1 MDNVAWLVPGLA
13 DGQRV
18 RGSLIGV
25 IISVTS
31 PLFCHLV
38 TSRAA
43 MVGRRT
49 AHR

>member
-1 MDNVAWLVPGLA
+1 MDNIAWLVPGLA
-13 DGQRV
+13 DGQRP
-18 RGSLIGV
+18 RGSIISV
-25 IISVTS
+25 IISVAS

-43 MVGRRT
+43 MADLMT